1 MDSQKILKF
10 VIDSGAVMLQNGAET
25 TRVEDTMIRLLK
37 IYAFKENDVFATPTG
52 IFGSIVD
59 DNGNIITMVRRINT
73 RTINLEKVALIN
85 NLSRNLVSEQISIDA
100 AIIQLN
106 LISNKPSYKNLYK
119 YFASG
124 ISSGCFAFI
133 FGGSFFDALNAFI
146 TGFLLYVFLIFLEKH
161 SVIGPVTNIMGGAF
175 VSMAAVIINHMGL
188 GDSTDMSIIGSIMPL
203 VPGVAFTNAVR
214 DIIFGEYISGTTR
227 MIDAVLVAVCVAT
240 GVGIGLGIIFY
251 AIGAL
256 SLWS

>member
-1 MDSQKILKF
+1 
-10 VIDSGAVMLQNGAET
+10 
-25 TRVEDTMIRLLK
+25 
-37 IYAFKENDVFATPTG
+37 
-52 IFGSIVD
+52 
-59 DNGNIITMVRRINT
+59 
-73 RTINLEKVALIN
+73 
-85 NLSRNLVSEQISIDA
+85 
-100 AIIQLN
+100 
-106 LISNKPSYKNLYK
+106 
-119 YFASG
+119 
-124 ISSGCFAFI
+124 
-133 FGGSFFDALNAFI
+133 
-146 TGFLLYVFLIFLEKH
+146 
-161 SVIGPVTNIMGGAF
+161 
-175 VSMAAVIINHMGL
+175 MAAVIINHMGL